1 MGSDREGKE
10 FDVVTKTEP
19 YDANINNYDTNST
32 GYDNKGTKMFIR
44 DRKGRG
50 GGGGIDRNYKY
61 NPKPLGKKNSRQF
74 VPEERKTEDYWQK
87 RIKNN
92 VAARKSREDRRRK
105 ELETLNK
112 QAHYEKENLQ
122 LRMLIDKVQSE
133 NQYLLYEVTL
143 LREEKK
149 CPKF

>member
-1 MGSDREGKE
+1 MGSEQRNEKDICGAGN
-10 FDVVTKTEP
+10 VVTKTEP
-19 YDANINNYDTNST
+19 YDTQNYDVSG
-32 GYDNKGTKMFIR
+32 GYDFKLMMR
-44 DRKGRG
+44 DKKSHNNRH
-50 GGGGIDRNYKY
+50 YKY
-61 NPKPLGKKNSRQF
+61 NPKPLGKKNSRKF
-74 VPEERKTEDYWQK
+74 VAEDKKTEEYWQK

-122 LRMLIDKVQSE
+122 LRMLIEKIQAE
-133 NQYLLYEVTL
+133 NQYLLYEITL
-143 LREEKK
+143 LREEKG

>member
-1 MGSDREGKE
+1 MGSERNDKE
-10 FDVVTKTEP
+10 SNVVTKTEP
-19 YDANINNYDTNST
+19 YEGQNYDTNT
-32 GYDNKGTKMFIR
+32 ENYDNKGWGMTKMFPR
-44 DRKGRG
+44 DRKGIIG
-50 GGGGIDRNYKY
+50 NDRNYKY
-61 NPKPLGKKNSRQF
+61 NPKPLGKKNCRKF

-112 QAHYEKENLQ
+112 QSHYEKENLQ
-122 LRMLIDKVQSE
+122 LRMLNEKIQSE
-133 NQYLLYEVTL
+133 NQYLLYEITL
-143 LREEKK
+143 LREEKE

>member
-1 MGSDREGKE
+1 MSDGRNEKE
-10 FDVVTKTEP
+10 RSVIAKIEP
-19 YDANINNYDTNST
+19 YDGQNYEDNSM
-32 GYDNKGTKMFIR
+32 GYPQTRMVHR
-44 DRKGRG
+44 RG
-50 GGGGIDRNYKY
+50 EVSAHDSRYYKY
-61 NPKPLGKKNSRQF
+61 NPKPLGKKNSRKF
-74 VPEERKTEDYWQK
+74 VPEEQKTEDYWQK

-122 LRMLIDKVQSE
+122 LRMLIEKMQHE
-133 NQYLLYEVTL
+133 NQYLLYEITL
-143 LREEKK
+143 LREEKG